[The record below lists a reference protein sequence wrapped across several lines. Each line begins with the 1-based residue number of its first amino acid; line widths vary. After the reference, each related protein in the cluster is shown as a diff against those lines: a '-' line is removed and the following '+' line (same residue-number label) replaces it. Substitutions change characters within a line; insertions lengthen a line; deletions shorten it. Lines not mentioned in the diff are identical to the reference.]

1 MKRNTDRNQQNSKK
15 FDVAKAKLA
24 IIHWSDAQDGDTGWT
39 SIDTIKKHNLA
50 PCFDIGWIVNHTDEK
65 ITIIGSFSFEGF
77 TSMKDVDGSRYTSI
91 PNSWINKIWYLDSPD
106 ISKYIQNCALK
117 KT

>member
-1 MKRNTDRNQQNSKK
+1 MKRNTEHNQQKSKK
-15 FDVAKAKLA
+15 FDVSKAKLA
-24 IIHWSDAQDGDTGWT
+24 IIHWKDAQDGETGWT
-39 SIDTIKKHNLA
+39 SIETIKKHQLA
-50 PCFDIGWIVNHTDEK
+50 PCFDVGWIIEKTEEK
-65 ITIIGSFSFEGF
+65 IILIGSFCFERF
-77 TSMKDVDGSRYTSI
+77 SSLNDVDGSRYTCI